1 MLKEMKEE
9 LKERDEKIREELR
22 WRDNYLED
30 EIKKIQH
37 LSSNPQVEMRNG
49 EKNWQKDTEL

>member
-9 LKERDEKIREELR
+9 LKDRDEKIREELR

-30 EIKKIQH
+30 QIKK
-37 LSSNPQVEMRNG
+37 
-49 EKNWQKDTEL
+49 EKTP